1 MDGYLEL
8 SPLVWEKDAHRASSV
23 NLYPG
28 VLLLPVSRCGSV
40 QAGSVDYDPASESQ
54 IICNCLS
61 LHKTEMMQ
69 KIVYLLHP
77 SKSRVSDP
85 LRSDTNCGAT
95 SGADQKL
102 LTKEY
107 DLIN

>member
-1 MDGYLEL
+1 M
-8 SPLVWEKDAHRASSV
+8 
-23 NLYPG
+23 
-28 VLLLPVSRCGSV
+28 
-40 QAGSVDYDPASESQ
+40 QAGSVDYDPGIHVILISASESQ
-54 IICNCLS
+54 IICNGLS

>member
-1 MDGYLEL
+1 
-8 SPLVWEKDAHRASSV
+8 
-23 NLYPG
+23 
-28 VLLLPVSRCGSV
+28 
-40 QAGSVDYDPASESQ
+40 
-54 IICNCLS
+54 
-61 LHKTEMMQ
+61 MMQ

-102 LTKEY
+102 LIKEY